1 MAKFV
6 KRLSDGK
13 IFQIRCSEIP
23 KGEHCDF
30 DIVWELYDNKWKVI
44 ETPSCYEYSFAV
56 DDQESQ
62 IPYQLSI
69 DSFL

>member
-1 MAKFV
+1 MASFV

-23 KGEHCDF
+23 KGNDGDY

-44 ETPSCYEYSFAV
+44 ETPIHNEYSFAV
-56 DDQESQ
+56 DEQVSQ
-62 IPYQLSI
+62 FSYQLSI